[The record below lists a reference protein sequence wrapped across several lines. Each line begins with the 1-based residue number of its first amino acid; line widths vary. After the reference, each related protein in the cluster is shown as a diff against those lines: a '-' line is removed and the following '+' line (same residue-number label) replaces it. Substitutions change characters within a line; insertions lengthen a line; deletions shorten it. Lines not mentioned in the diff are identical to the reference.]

1 MAKRPG
7 TTPGVALE
15 PDADMELLLGRTEIG
30 VDRVEVDLARRAP
43 LAWRLGEE
51 IEQGDLVA
59 SRPPRHEEAAAAGRG
74 KHRLGDE
81 GHEQAG
87 DAGVEGV
94 AAVLQNFRGGG
105 GGQLMT
111 CRDHAFALAHARGLR
126 RSAGCG
132 KSGARLS
139 RCPALAVTVPDL

>member
-1 MAKRPG
+1 
-7 TTPGVALE
+7 
-15 PDADMELLLGRTEIG
+15 MELLLGRAEIG
-30 VDRVEVDLARRAP
+30 MDGIEVDLARGPA
-43 LAWRLGEE
+43 LARRLGEE
-51 IEQGDLVA
+51 IEQGDGVA
-59 SRPPRHEEAAAAGRG
+59 SLPPRHEEAAAARRG
-74 KHRLGDE
+74 EHRLGDE

-94 AAVLQNFRGGG
+94 AAVLQNFRGSPC
-105 GGQLMT
+105 GQLMT

-139 RCPALAVTVPDL
+139 RCPALAGVSPVPDL